1 MSELWQV
8 NKNSIFK
15 MLKVFIFT
23 CNQNYFFL
31 CLWLISLWEYIGVK
45 NALLAAQLLSNSS
58 WSD

>member
-1 MSELWQV
+1 
-8 NKNSIFK
+8 
-15 MLKVFIFT
+15 MLKVFIFR

-45 NALLAAQLLSNSS
+45 NELLATQLLSNSS